1 MARYE
6 LSNRVSPSPLRSR
19 DRVLFGTRAAYAA
32 FGGATGSALARDAR
46 RRTAGLLDHAADDI
60 DAHGQDGD
68 VEYKR
73 KHAVYQGQAAHVA
86 GDDGDVRNL
95 RSHPHHERVIGE
107 IEVIGLLFAR
117 KPQTANMVLRRILT
131 PVVTAGI
138 VKREQRL
145 DQQPR

>member
-19 DRVLFGTRAAYAA
+19 DRVLFGTRATY
-32 FGGATGSALARDAR
+32 ATGSARDAR

-117 KPQTANMVLRRILT
+117 KPQTANVVLRRILT